1 MDQPSASSSLLTLS
15 TQRKLKGRV
24 LKQIDAD
31 LQILGSGSL
40 GVKRL
45 ILNIAIDFQESDPA
59 LSWDDAGRMAY
70 GYFKRVY
77 GDNPSEGGVRQ

>member
-1 MDQPSASSSLLTLS
+1 MDQPSVISSLS
-15 TQRKLKGRV
+15 PVSAQRKQKGRI
-24 LKQIDAD
+24 LKQIDSD
-31 LQILGSGSL
+31 LQMLGSGSL

-45 ILNIAIDFQESDPA
+45 ILNIAIDFQESDPG